1 MASSN
6 ISYQKVSLKYGIFV
20 GIAHILFFL
29 LMRALGFSNAVE
41 LSFFSSIFLVIGIC
55 VALSK
60 FKKAR
65 GGMIN
70 YFQGLA
76 IGATVGVVSSTILAL
91 FLVIFVTTIDTA
103 YLASLQASAL
113 FPESVSV
120 LALFA
125 LTIVY
130 GSWPGFWLAFIA
142 MQWFKRPE
150 HVMRGDEGL

>member
-1 MASSN
+1 MAPSN
-6 ISYQKVSLKYGIFV
+6 VSYQKVSLKYGIFV
-20 GIAHILFFL
+20 GIAHVLFFL
-29 LMRALGFSNAVE
+29 LMRVLGFSNAIE
-41 LSFFSSIFLVIGIC
+41 LSFISGIFLVIGIC
-55 VALSK
+55 VALAN
-60 FKKAR
+60 FKKAK

-91 FLVIFVTTIDTA
+91 FLVLYVTTIDTA
-103 YLASLQASAL
+103 YLANLQASAL
-113 FPESVSV
+113 FPESISV

-142 MQWFKRPE
+142 MQWFKKPQ
-150 HVMRGDEGL
+150 HTMSNDKV